1 MKTLI
6 DKNDYVVYRHTSPS
20 GKVYIGIT
28 CTKPERR
35 WRNGN
40 GYKSCPKFYN
50 AIQKYGW
57 DNFKHEI
64 LFSGL
69 NEISAKHIEEDL
81 VYYYKK
87 QNISYN
93 ITDGGDGTRGV
104 SPSEETRK
112 KISERTREAMKNS
125 DIRKKISNAKKGKPI
140 NYILNEDQRKKLSKR
155 MKINNPTKNGL
166 SEKWRNNI
174 GKASSKSVNQFS
186 LDGKLIATYSS
197 ITEASKSIKRDGGN
211 ISRCCNG
218 KLKTVGGFI
227 WRFNE
232 N

>member
-1 MKTLI
+1 MNET
-6 DKNDYVVYRHTSPS
+6 NYVVYRHTSPS

-28 CTKPERR
+28 SRKPEYR

-40 GYKSCPKFYN
+40 GYKSSPKFYN

-64 LFSGL
+64 LYSGL
-69 NEISAKHIEEDL
+69 NEISAKMIEEDL
-81 VYYYKK
+81 IYYYKK
-87 QNISYN
+87 QNKSYN
-93 ITDGGDGTRGV
+93 ITDGGDGIKGV

-112 KISERTREAMKNS
+112 KISERTREAMKNPN
-125 DIRKKISNAKKGKPI
+125 IRKKISNAKKGKP
-140 NYILNEDQRKKLSKR
+140 NHKLSEDQKKEISER

-174 GKASSKSVNQFS
+174 GKAFSKSVNQFS

-197 ITEASKSIKRDGGN
+197 ITEASKSIKRDEGN

-227 WRFNE
+227 WRFNK

>member
-1 MKTLI
+1 MNTLI
-6 DKNDYVVYRHTSPS
+6 DKTNYVVYRHTSPS

-28 CTKPERR
+28 CTKPEKR

-40 GYKSCPKFYN
+40 GYKNSIKFYS
-50 AIQKYGW
+50 AIQKYRW

-69 NEISAKHIEEDL
+69 NEISAKMIEEDL
-81 VYYYKK
+81 IYYYKK

-93 ITDGGDGTRGV
+93 ITDGGEGTRGHKV
-104 SPSEETRK
+104 SEETKQR
-112 KISERTREAMKNS
+112 ISERTREAMKNP
-125 DIRKKISNAKKGKPI
+125 DIRKKISNAKKGKP
-140 NYILNEDQRKKLSKR
+140 NHYKLSEDQRKEISER

-174 GKASSKSVNQFS
+174 GKAFSKSVNQYS

-197 ITEASKSIKRDGGN
+197 ITEASKSIKIDNGN

-227 WRFNE
+227 WRFNK